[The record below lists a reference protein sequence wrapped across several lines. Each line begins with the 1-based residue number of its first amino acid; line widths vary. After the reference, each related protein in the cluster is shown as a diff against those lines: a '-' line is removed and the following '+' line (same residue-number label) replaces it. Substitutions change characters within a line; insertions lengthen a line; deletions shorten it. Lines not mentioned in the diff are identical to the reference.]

1 MSIYDLFEENVDEAD
16 GFILEVQDGDTS
28 VEFKLARAGSQNKK
42 YVTRLQA
49 LMKPYKYQIDRGT
62 MKEDVAEAIMAQVIA
77 ETIILG
83 WNGVTDRDGEEMEYT
98 PELAKQLLLDLP
110 ALRNLI
116 MEESQNVANF
126 LREKREEREGN

>member
-83 WNGVTDRDGEEMEYT
+83 WKGVTDRDGEEMEYT